1 MIEQILK
8 GVSKLTASAEQV
20 LPDVTVLKFT
30 IVNAC
35 MAGDGGGWILA
46 DTGLGDT
53 YDFILEKSQG
63 RFGGVPPISIVLT
76 HGHFDHVGSLK
87 RLAEHWD
94 VPVYAH
100 ELEIPYITGK
110 KDYPPGDPDAD
121 EGMVAKMS
129 PSFPNKSIDI
139 GFRAVAL
146 PEDGSIPGCSDWK
159 WIHTPGHTEGHI
171 SLFRE
176 KDKTLIAGDA
186 FTTTKQES
194 LSSVLT
200 QAEQVKGP
208 PAYFTT
214 DWESARRSVERLKA
228 LEPDLAVVSH
238 GNPMRGDELKRHL
251 EYLVSNFNEA
261 AVPDRGRYSGT
272 AE

>member
-1 MIEQILK
+1 VI
-8 GVSKLTASAEQV
+8 S
-20 LPDVTVLKFT
+20 KFT
-30 IVNAC
+30 
-35 MAGDGGGWILA
+35 
-46 DTGLGDT
+46 
-53 YDFILEKSQG
+53 
-63 RFGGVPPISIVLT
+63 SI
-76 HGHFDHVGSLK
+76 
-87 RLAEHWD
+87 R
-94 VPVYAH
+94 
-100 ELEIPYITGK
+100 
-110 KDYPPGDPDAD
+110 
-121 EGMVAKMS
+121 
-129 PSFPNKSIDI
+129 
-139 GFRAVAL
+139 
-146 PEDGSIPGCSDWK
+146 
-159 WIHTPGHTEGHI
+159 
-171 SLFRE
+171 
-176 KDKTLIAGDA
+176 DKTLIAGDA

-200 QAEQVKGP
+200 QAEQIKGP

>member
-8 GVSKLTASAEQV
+8 GVSKLTASWEQV

-110 KDYPPGDPDAD
+110 KDYPPGDPDSG
-121 EGMVAKMS
+121 EGIVAKMS

-139 GFRAVAL
+139 CFRAVAL
-146 PEDGSIPGCSDWK
+146 PEDGSIPGCSDWR